1 MRIDGAKLVYQL
13 AKKEMTQTQL
23 AELTELSRATINYVR
38 GGKRCS
44 DETGKKIAD
53 ALGVDVTE
61 ILED

>member
-13 AKKEMTQTQL
+13 AKNDMTQIRL
-23 AELTELSRATINYVR
+23 AEIVGVSKATINYIR